1 MATDFRLD
9 RIDINILTQLQKNG
23 RMTNVKLAD
32 AVGLSASPCL
42 QRVKRL
48 EQADFIKDYKAF
60 LNIAKITEYITVY
73 TEVYLNGHKRED
85 FIKFENYLKQI
96 DEIMECHLISG
107 GYDYL
112 VRFVT
117 RNIAHYQEVIESM
130 VDSNI
135 GISKYFSYI
144 VIKSPVMKEDMPLK
158 KLLAHA
164 PQPLTV

>member
-1 MATDFRLD
+1 MNSEMRLD

-48 EQADFIKDYKAF
+48 EQCGFIKNYKAF
-60 LNIAKITEYITVY
+60 LNVTKITEYVTVY

-85 FIKFENYLKQI
+85 FIKFESSMKNV
-96 DEIMECHLISG
+96 DEVMECHLISG

-117 RNIAHYQEVIESM
+117 RNITHYQEIIEKL

-135 GISKYFSYI
+135 GISKYFSYV
-144 VIKSPVMKEDMPLK
+144 VIKSPVVKDDIPLQ
-158 KLLAHA
+158 KLLAY
-164 PQPLTV
+164 

>member
-1 MATDFRLD
+1 MDSDMRLD

-48 EQADFIKDYKAF
+48 ERSGFIQNYKAF
-60 LNIAKITEYITVY
+60 LNLAKIAEYVTVY
-73 TEVYLNGHKRED
+73 TEVYINGHKRED
-85 FIKFENYLKQI
+85 FIKFENSMKKV
-96 DEIMECHLISG
+96 DEVMECHLISG

-117 RNIAHYQEVIESM
+117 RNIAHYQEVIEGL

-144 VIKSPVMKEDMPLK
+144 VIKSPVVKEDMPLQI
-158 KLLAHA
+158 LIEPRRAC
-164 PQPLTV
+164 

>member
-1 MATDFRLD
+1 MDSDLRLD

-48 EQADFIKDYKAF
+48 ERSGFIQNYKAF
-60 LNIAKITEYITVY
+60 LNLAKITEYVTVY
-73 TEVYLNGHKRED
+73 TEVYINGHKRED
-85 FIKFENYLKQI
+85 FIKFENSMKKV
-96 DEIMECHLISG
+96 DEVMECHLISG

-117 RNIAHYQEVIESM
+117 RNIAHYQEVIENL

-144 VIKSPVMKEDMPLK
+144 VIKSPVMKEDMPLQS
-158 KLLAHA
+158 LLEHQPHA
-164 PQPLTV
+164 V

>member
-1 MATDFRLD
+1 MDSDLKLD

-48 EQADFIKDYKAF
+48 ERCGFIHNYKAF
-60 LNIAKITEYITVY
+60 LNLAKITEYVNVY
-73 TEVYLNGHKRED
+73 TEVYINGHKRED
-85 FIKFENYLKQI
+85 FIKFETAMKKV
-96 DEIMECHLISG
+96 EEVMECHLISG

-117 RNIAHYQEVIESM
+117 RNIAHYQEVIENL
-130 VDSNI
+130 VDNNI

-144 VIKSPVMKEDMPLK
+144 VIKSPVIKEDMPIQNLLK
-158 KLLAHA
+158 Y
-164 PQPLTV
+164 

>member
-1 MATDFRLD
+1 MDSDLRLD

-48 EQADFIKDYKAF
+48 ERCGFIQNYKAF
-60 LNIAKITEYITVY
+60 LNLSKITEYVNVY
-73 TEVYLNGHKRED
+73 TEVYINGHKRED
-85 FIKFENYLKQI
+85 FIKFETAMKKV
-96 DEIMECHLISG
+96 EEVMECHLISG

-117 RNIAHYQEVIESM
+117 RNIAHYQEVIESL
-130 VDSNI
+130 VDNNI

-144 VIKSPVMKEDMPLK
+144 VIKSPVVKEDMPIQNLLK
-158 KLLAHA
+158 Y
-164 PQPLTV
+164 

>member
-1 MATDFRLD
+1 MDSDMRLD

-48 EQADFIKDYKAF
+48 ERCGYIQNYKAF
-60 LNIAKITEYITVY
+60 LNLSKITEFVTVY
-73 TEVYLNGHKRED
+73 TEVYINGHKRED
-85 FIKFENYLKQI
+85 FIKFEKSMKNI
-96 DEIMECHLISG
+96 DEVMECHLISG

-117 RNIAHYQEVIESM
+117 RNIAHYQEVIERL
-130 VDSNI
+130 VDSDI

-144 VIKSPVMKEDMPLK
+144 VIKSPVIKDDMPLQR
-158 KLLAHA
+158 LLDHQTSAM
-164 PQPLTV
+164 

>member
-1 MATDFRLD
+1 MDADMRLD

-48 EQADFIKDYKAF
+48 ERSGFIQNYKAF
-60 LNIAKITEYITVY
+60 LNLAKIAEYVTVY
-73 TEVYLNGHKRED
+73 TEVYINGHKRED
-85 FIKFENYLKQI
+85 FIKFENSMKKV
-96 DEIMECHLISG
+96 DEVMECHLISG

-117 RNIAHYQEVIESM
+117 RNIGHYQEVIEGL

-144 VIKSPVMKEDMPLK
+144 VIKSPVVKDDMPLQI
-158 KLLAHA
+158 LIEPRRAC
-164 PQPLTV
+164 

>member
-1 MATDFRLD
+1 MNSEMRLD

-48 EQADFIKDYKAF
+48 EQCGFIKNYKAF
-60 LNIAKITEYITVY
+60 LNITKITEYVTVY

-85 FIKFENYLKQI
+85 FIKFESSMKNV
-96 DEIMECHLISG
+96 DEVMECHLISG

-117 RNIAHYQEVIESM
+117 RNITHYQEIIEKL

-135 GISKYFSYI
+135 GISKYFSYV
-144 VIKSPVMKEDMPLK
+144 VIKSPVVKDDIPLQ
-158 KLLAHA
+158 KLLAY
-164 PQPLTV
+164 

>member
-1 MATDFRLD
+1 MQTEARLD

-48 EQADFIKDYKAF
+48 EQSGFIQSYKAF
-60 LNIAKITEYITVY
+60 LNIAKITEYVIVF

-85 FIKFENYLKQI
+85 FIKFETNLRQV
-96 DEIMECHLISG
+96 EEVMECHLISG

-117 RNIAHYQEVIESM
+117 RNIAHYQSIMEDM
-130 VDSNI
+130 VDRNI
-135 GISKYFSYI
+135 GIAKYFSYI
-144 VIKSPVMKEDMPLK
+144 VIKSPVMREDMPLK
-158 KLLAHA
+158 QLLRA
-164 PQPLTV
+164 

>member
-1 MATDFRLD
+1 MNSDFRLD

-32 AVGLSASPCL
+32 VVGLSASPCL

-48 EQADFIKDYKAF
+48 ERGGYIQNYKAF
-60 LNIAKITEYITVY
+60 LNLSKITEYVTVY

-85 FIKFENYLKQI
+85 FIKFENHLKQV
-96 DEIMECHLISG
+96 DEVMECHLISG

-112 VRFVT
+112 LRFVT
-117 RNIAHYQEVIESM
+117 RNIAHYQEIIEAM
-130 VDSNI
+130 VDRNI

-144 VIKSPVMKEDMPLK
+144 VIKSPVIKEDMPLQ
-158 KLLAHA
+158 KLLEHSN
-164 PQPLTV
+164 QPTFY

>member
-1 MATDFRLD
+1 MMDSDLRLD

-48 EQADFIKDYKAF
+48 ERSGFIQNYKAF
-60 LNIAKITEYITVY
+60 LNLAKITEYVTVY
-73 TEVYLNGHKRED
+73 TEVYINGHKRED
-85 FIKFENYLKQI
+85 FIKFENSMKKV
-96 DEIMECHLISG
+96 DEVMECHLISG

-117 RNIAHYQEVIESM
+117 RNIAHYQEVIENL

-144 VIKSPVMKEDMPLK
+144 VIKSPVMKEDMPLQS
-158 KLLAHA
+158 LLEHQPHA
-164 PQPLTV
+164 V

>member
-1 MATDFRLD
+1 MDSDLRLD

-48 EQADFIKDYKAF
+48 ERSGFIQNYKAF
-60 LNIAKITEYITVY
+60 LNLAKITEYVTVY
-73 TEVYLNGHKRED
+73 TEIYINGHKRED
-85 FIKFENYLKQI
+85 FIKFENSMKKV
-96 DEIMECHLISG
+96 DEVMECHLISG

-117 RNIAHYQEVIESM
+117 RNIAHYQEVVEKL

-144 VIKSPVMKEDMPLK
+144 VIKSPVMKEDMPLQT
-158 KLLAHA
+158 LLEHQPHA
-164 PQPLTV
+164 AV

>member
-1 MATDFRLD
+1 MNADMRLD

-48 EQADFIKDYKAF
+48 EQCGFIKNYKAF
-60 LNIAKITEYITVY
+60 LNIPKITEYVTVY

-85 FIKFENYLKQI
+85 FIKFENSMKRV
-96 DEIMECHLISG
+96 DEVMECHLISG

-117 RNIAHYQEVIESM
+117 RNVAHYQEIIEQL
-130 VDSNI
+130 VDKNV

-144 VIKSPVMKEDMPLK
+144 VIKSPVIKEDIPINS
-158 KLLAHA
+158 LLERSA
-164 PQPLTV
+164 Q

>member
-1 MATDFRLD
+1 MDAGFRLD

-48 EQADFIKDYKAF
+48 ERGGFIQNYKAF
-60 LNIAKITEYITVY
+60 LNLSKITEYITVF
-73 TEVYLNGHKRED
+73 TEVYINGHKRED
-85 FIKFENYLKQI
+85 FIKFENCLKKV
-96 DEIMECHLISG
+96 DEAMECHLISG

-117 RNIAHYQEVIESM
+117 RNIAHYQEIIDDL
-130 VDSNI
+130 VDRNV

-144 VIKSPVMKEDMPLK
+144 VIKSPVIKEDMPLQ
-158 KLLAHA
+158 KLLERDH
-164 PQPLTV
+164 LSHSI